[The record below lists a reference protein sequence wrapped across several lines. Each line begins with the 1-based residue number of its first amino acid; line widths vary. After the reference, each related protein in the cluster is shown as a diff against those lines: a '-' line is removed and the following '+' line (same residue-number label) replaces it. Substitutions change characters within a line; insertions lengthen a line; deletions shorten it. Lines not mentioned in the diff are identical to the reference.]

1 MTDPYCH
8 HSASEPIESE
18 HTFDYSGYTICL
30 RQTGFEWMAVI
41 TRPAERPGI
50 VLAADQEAVLAK
62 AHQWIA
68 AHSHA
73 RQEPS

>member
-1 MTDPYCH
+1 MTNPHCH
-8 HSASEPIESE
+8 HSTSEPIGPEP
-18 HTFDYSGYTICL
+18 TFDFLGYTICL
-30 RQTGFEWMAVI
+30 RQTDIESMAVI
-41 TRPAERPGI
+41 TGPAEYPAI

-68 AHSHA
+68 AHTHA